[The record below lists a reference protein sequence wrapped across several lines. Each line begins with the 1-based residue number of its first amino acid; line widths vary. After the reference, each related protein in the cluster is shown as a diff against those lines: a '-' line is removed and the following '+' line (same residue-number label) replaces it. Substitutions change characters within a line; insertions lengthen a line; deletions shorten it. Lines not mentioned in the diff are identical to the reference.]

1 MLRAKIREDFLT
13 AYKAKQTTQ
22 ADALRSI
29 ESVLKQVE
37 IDTRKELSDEDVV
50 KILRTELKKREEAIG
65 FYIKGNRKDLA
76 DKETFEKELIK
87 TYLPTQMSVEEIA
100 KLVDQAKSQ
109 LGDNANFG
117 QLMQK
122 TMTLTAGKA
131 DGKTVSEVVK
141 TKLQ

>member
-13 AYKAKQTTQ
+13 AYKAKLTTQ

-100 KLVDQAKSQ
+100 KLVDRAKSE
-109 LGDNANFG
+109 LGDKANFG

-122 TMTLTAGKA
+122 TMVLAAGQA
-131 DGKTVSEVVK
+131 DGKIVSEVVK

>member
-1 MLRAKIREDFLT
+1 
-13 AYKAKQTTQ
+13 
-22 ADALRSI
+22 
-29 ESVLKQVE
+29 
-37 IDTRKELSDEDVV
+37 
-50 KILRTELKKREEAIG
+50 
-65 FYIKGNRKDLA
+65 
-76 DKETFEKELIK
+76 
-87 TYLPTQMSVEEIA
+87 
-100 KLVDQAKSQ
+100 LVDQAKSQ